1 MSEHYSRT
9 LSFPQHKVRGLTIVN
24 RILAL
29 TVIVSAVA
37 MIALFSQAVSRNN
50 EVKSLKSATEN
61 AKRRT
66 LEIKATSWCD
76 QITSENADK
85 MSTLF
90 RDYDAASSDQK
101 LEIERQCK
109 QKVTVA
115 KLISSHD
122 PTEAFIVTSECTVN
136 ESEDTASCTATV
148 TPNPH
153 TLGMGLSFYS
163 ATTATLRMRVADTP
177 TNLLTTR
184 HVIDNVTTMTLDS
197 SGSGTVTFDV
207 PVDPSW
213 GSAYDIQVSSF
224 FPNE

>member
-9 LSFPQHKVRGLTIVN
+9 LSFPQHKVSGLSIVN

-29 TVIVSAVA
+29 IVIISATT
-37 MIALFSQAVSRNN
+37 MISLFSQAVSRNN

-61 AKRRT
+61 TKRRT

-90 RDYDAASSDQK
+90 RDYDAASSEQK
-101 LEIERQCK
+101 REIERQCK

-148 TPNPH
+148 TIIPSEKLLFN
-153 TLGMGLSFYS
+153 GYS
-163 ATTATLRMRVADTP
+163 TTTATLRMRVADTH
-177 TNLLTTR
+177 TNLPTQS
-184 HVIDNVTTMTLDS
+184 HVIDNVATVTIDA
-197 SGSGTVTFDV
+197 SGTATTTFDI
-207 PVDPSW
+207 PFDMSW
-213 GSAYDIQVSSF
+213 GMAYDIQVTSF
-224 FPNE
+224 FPNI